1 MAQML
6 TYIVGSQ
13 YRVGAREAI
22 KELRKGEELSLRRE
36 PDNPHDRNAVAVY
49 DVCGQHLGYVPRQDA
64 GAIAKVLDR
73 GLPCTAKCRMRGTTS
88 IDISWETQTYEQRP

>member
-13 YRVGAREAI
+13 YRTGARVAI
-22 KELRKGEELSLRRE
+22 AALRTGEVLTLRRE

-49 DVCGQHLGYVPRQDA
+49 DACGEHLGYVPRQDA
-64 GAIAKVLDR
+64 GAVAKVIDT
-73 GLPCTAKCRMRGTTS
+73 GLPFIAKCRSRGTTS
-88 IDISWETQTYEQRP
+88 IDISWETKTYEQQP

>member
-36 PDNPHDRNAVAVY
+36 PENPHDRNAVAVY

-64 GAIAKVLDR
+64 PAVAKVMDLR
-73 GLPCTAKCRMRGTTS
+73 LPYVAKCRSRGTTS
-88 IDISWETQTYEQRP
+88 IDISWETKTYEQQP